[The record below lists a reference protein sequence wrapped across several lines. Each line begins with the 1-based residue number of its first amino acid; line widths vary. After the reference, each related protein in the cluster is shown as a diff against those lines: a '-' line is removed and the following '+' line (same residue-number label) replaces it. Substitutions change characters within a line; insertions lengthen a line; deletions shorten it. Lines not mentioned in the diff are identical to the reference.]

1 MRYGDSD
8 LERKKKKQRRK
19 SGGEGGEGK
28 RKKERGESKV
38 KKKEREKAG
47 ERKEIGEFYL
57 YSFIEDAYNE
67 GKEVEGKREI

>member
-1 MRYGDSD
+1 M
-8 LERKKKKQRRK
+8 ERGKEKKR
-19 SGGEGGEGK
+19 G
-28 RKKERGESKV
+28 GESKV